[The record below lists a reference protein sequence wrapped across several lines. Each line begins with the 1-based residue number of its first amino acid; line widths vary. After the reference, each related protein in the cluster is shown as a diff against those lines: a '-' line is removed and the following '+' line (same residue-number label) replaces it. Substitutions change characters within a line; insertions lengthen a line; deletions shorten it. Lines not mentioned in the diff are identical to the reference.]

1 MSLGQEHHRKL
12 VLVAGAATLVAL
24 AVAERGTGQAPKAG
38 FRADFFLHLE
48 AGFPLGDFGSNAD
61 WGAGMG
67 VGEVLFARVG
77 WLGLR
82 SEASFLIYGSEI
94 GKDPNPFVD
103 VEQETTNWILA
114 AGWGPQIYLGT
125 GPIRPFAYGTVG
137 FSAFVTTTSLSW
149 IYEDLPIESTINH
162 SDFGWQ
168 FHGGGGLS
176 IEVEGGKHPLYINLS
191 ASYRY
196 NGWTSY
202 LANGT
207 DNLRRLPDGDWVADP
222 IESDANLMSYSLGLR
237 TGAR

>member
-1 MSLGQEHHRKL
+1 
-12 VLVAGAATLVAL
+12 
-24 AVAERGTGQAPKAG
+24 
-38 FRADFFLHLE
+38 
-48 AGFPLGDFGSNAD
+48 
-61 WGAGMG
+61 MG
-67 VGEVLFARVG
+67 GGEVLFARVG

-82 SEASFLIYGSEI
+82 SEASFLINGCEI
-94 GKDPNPFVD
+94 EKVPLSPFVD

-125 GPIRPFAYGTVG
+125 GPIRPFAYWTVG
-137 FSAFVTTTSLSW
+137 FSAFVSTTSVSGM
-149 IYEDLPIESTINH
+149 YEDEPIASTINH
-162 SDFGWQ
+162 SDFGLQ

-176 IEVEGGKHPLYINLS
+176 IEVVGGEDPLYIDLS

-222 IESDANLMSYSLGLR
+222 IESDANLLSYSLGLR